1 MFAGL
6 QRQKRG
12 NPLTQRLDLPRGK
25 PRNGSPPAGYLIN
38 VRVFDQSTG
47 ATYNVGTDY
56 VTKGDQYI
64 QSVSYQIPQLT
75 KFVNADQFGRV
86 TKVAGNWYFPSG
98 DSQPGATV
106 QWSCNVSKVTM
117 TYWVTSFST
126 GSGTGGNTSGTI
138 DLGGSGSKIIN
149 FTIRYHSNYPSG
161 TNYTATKKYTVKNF
175 VTPCT
180 ISSDKFLTYGD
191 CGFGGFTPRATDKT
205 WYTSTACTNTVNL
218 VSATNGAVFDLY
230 AGWEPAPAPVE
241 TFTLTYKDG
250 NKTYRTL
257 SGFSSGD
264 DVLLM
269 GSPEDKDG
277 YTFEGWSETSGA
289 TTAQYKGGEVFK
301 ITKNTVLYAVWKENA
316 PAHTVQQ
323 NGSGSLNVIK
333 TFSGATKPDTF
344 AMTYQITNGATSGT
358 VGNGSLVFNEI
369 VPGTGIYMATVSYPV
384 WSFTGEWT
392 DAEKAQYNSVI
403 TLTEVGAEVADMD
416 LTITATAGEVNNAAK
431 TIIYTV
437 GAQVSAAG
445 NLNVTNTYTPAS
457 VTPNTPKLTSIKKER
472 LTSAPAGVDV
482 TGVNLRPTPT
492 LGSANSVTLLYS
504 ITVEGDE
511 DANYNVTDVGAVRV
525 GGAPLSGTIDG
536 GKVAVIYV
544 TKTYNFDEIAEGPV
558 QNTAYVKAGLN
569 TDPIP
574 DVTPDEE
581 KGTPSNTVFTQIV
594 GRTVTV
600 KNPTEPGSDLISNCT
615 VTVTNKTGL
624 TLTSIDVT
632 DTMDK
637 GMSIILGQNGT
648 PEFTIKLYSKDDIES
663 TPSVSVRTEDEGQT
677 VIWSVS
683 DTIEPG
689 ARIVL
694 EYSVKG
700 GKTPEGVA
708 LDNHAAT
715 TVTGIQT
722 SGERSISTVDA
733 VDDFIDLEDL
743 SSEDVCTINF
753 PGVIESEVE

>member
-1 MFAGL
+1 MKNVKHYGKRWLAMVLSLVMCFGLLQTTTFAASW
-6 QRQKRG
+6 
-12 NPLTQRLDLPRGK
+12 NPGDQIT
-25 PRNGSPPAGYLIN
+25 IN

-384 WSFTGEWT
+384 WSFVGEWT

-403 TLTEVGAEVADMD
+403 TMTEVGADVANMD
-416 LTITATAGEVNNAAK
+416 LTITATAGTVDNAAK
-431 TIIYTV
+431 TITHTV

-445 NLNVTNTYTPAS
+445 NLNVTNTYTPSS
-457 VTPNTPKLTSIKKER
+457 VTTTPKLTAIEKER
-472 LTSAPAGVDV
+472 LTSNPGNGVDV
-482 TGVNLRPTPT
+482 TGVNFARVPALEEGDT
-492 LGSANSVTLLYS
+492 SVKLLYA
-504 ITVEGDE
+504 ITIHGDK
-511 DANYNVTDVGAVRV
+511 DAEYNVTDDGAIRV
-525 GGAPLSGTIDG
+525 GGDLMQGVIGESKT
-536 GKVAVIYV
+536 AVIYV
-544 TKTYNFDEIAEGPV
+544 TKVFDLNDISAGPV
-558 QNTAYVKAGLN
+558 KNIAYVAAVGDTEPISGPNPAPSNEVSTLVLN
-569 TDPIP
+569 SISVRKTGTDP
-574 DVTPDEE
+574 DS
-581 KGTPSNTVFTQIV
+581 KGICDFKIQ
-594 GRTVTV
+594 
-600 KNPTEPGSDLISNCT
+600 
-615 VTVTNKTGL
+615 VTNTTGATLGRIRL
-624 TLTSIDVT
+624 TDL
-632 DTMDK
+632 MEN
-637 GMSIILGQNGT
+637 GMSIVLGEDGKAKYT
-648 PEFTIKLYSKDDIES
+648 LTIHSKDG
-663 TPSVSVRTEDEGQT
+663 TEIVPTAYDSRIDGQT
-677 VIWSVS
+677 TIWMIQAVFEEDAVIELQYQTQVADGVEKKLKNTAEAVGNLYEETNAASLMDQDDYWVVS
-683 DTIEPG
+683 G
-689 ARIVL
+689 ADSCEIDASRIV
-694 EYSVKG
+694 E
-700 GKTPEGVA
+700 
-708 LDNHAAT
+708 
-715 TVTGIQT
+715 
-722 SGERSISTVDA
+722 
-733 VDDFIDLEDL
+733 
-743 SSEDVCTINF
+743 
-753 PGVIESEVE
+753 

>member
-1 MFAGL
+1 MKNVKHYGKRWLAMVLSLVMCFGLLQTTTFAASW
-6 QRQKRG
+6 
-12 NPLTQRLDLPRGK
+12 NPGDQIT
-25 PRNGSPPAGYLIN
+25 IN

-230 AGWEPAPAPVE
+230 AGWEPAPTPVE
-241 TFTLTYKDG
+241 TLTLTYKDG

-269 GSPEDKDG
+269 GSPEDKDD
-277 YTFEGWSETSGA
+277 YTFEGWSEISGA

-333 TFSGATKPDTF
+333 TFSGATKPNTF

-358 VGNGSLVFNEI
+358 VGNGSLAFSEI

-416 LTITATAGEVNNAAK
+416 LTITATAGEVDNAAK

-445 NLNVTNTYTPAS
+445 NLTVTNTYTPTTS
-457 VTPNTPKLTSIKKER
+457 NNPKLTGITKTR
-472 LTSAPAGVDV
+472 LDFVPVGLPVQNINTDTP
-482 TGVNLRPTPT
+482 VNLKV
-492 LGSANSVTLLYS
+492 GESATLLYA
-504 ITVEGDE
+504 ITVTGDE
-511 DANYNVTDVGAVRV
+511 GANYTITDPTATPVIESAMTGTI
-525 GGAPLSGTIDG
+525 GSSGT
-536 GKVAVIYV
+536 ATAYV
-544 TKTYNFDEIAEGPV
+544 TKTITIADIVEG
-558 QNTAYVKAGLN
+558 YVENVAS
-569 TDPIP
+569 
-574 DVTPDEE
+574 V
-581 KGTPSNTVFTQIV
+581 VA
-594 GRTVTV
+594 
-600 KNPTEPGSDLISNCT
+600 GSDTDLSDAVGDAIDRTRANGEMVVNKQPELNEET
-615 VTVTNKTGL
+615 RIADYEIEVTNKVGA
-624 TLTSIDVT
+624 TLSAAQLV
-632 DTMDK
+632 DTMPDTL
-637 GMSIILGQNGT
+637 SIITDSEGRPVYTLKLRSADGSEVDVASSTNVVVNGRVT
-648 PEFTIKLYSKDDIES
+648 TWTVSTI
-663 TPSVSVRTEDEGQT
+663 
-677 VIWSVS
+677 
-683 DTIEPG
+683 IEPNAKLVLTYSCAISDNAVEG
-689 ARIVL
+689 DVEKNKVLVNFRRAAAPTGYVANDMNPIFGNVDGEWEYGGEASCVIV
-694 EYSVKG
+694 VPMKG
-700 GKTPEGVA
+700 
-708 LDNHAAT
+708 
-715 TVTGIQT
+715 
-722 SGERSISTVDA
+722 R
-733 VDDFIDLEDL
+733 
-743 SSEDVCTINF
+743 
-753 PGVIESEVE
+753 